1 MCGGGGGYCKEHFSD
16 TDRISLAPHSG
27 VVFATVLGSP
37 QTGPRGPHMVQV
49 QNNLQTEVRC
59 GLIGRGLMK

>member
-1 MCGGGGGYCKEHFSD
+1 MCGGGVGYWKEHFSD

-49 QNNLQTEVRC
+49 QKKLQTGMLC
-59 GLIGRGLMK
+59 GLFRRCLMK